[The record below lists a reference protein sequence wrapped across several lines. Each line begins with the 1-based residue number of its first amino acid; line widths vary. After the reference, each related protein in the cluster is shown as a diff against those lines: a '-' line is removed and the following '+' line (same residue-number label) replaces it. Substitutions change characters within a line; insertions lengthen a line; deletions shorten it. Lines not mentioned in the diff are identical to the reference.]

1 MEMEQNA
8 IEREKRRKQLERK
21 RRKRRKYIIQRGAMI
36 GVGLI
41 CVGLGYKLIMGLFS
55 KPNEAQE
62 VVQMDQAKNQESS
75 QLENS
80 ALTEE
85 GEKVEE
91 GKVALSRE
99 DLGKGNLVVVNNNY
113 PLRIYDESELVVIA
127 EENGGAYQVKNKT
140 VKLNKEAVIALNE
153 MLEDF
158 KKEQSSHALNI
169 VSGYRDFNEQ
179 ERIHYETLVAQG
191 QEHTNQYVAKPDR
204 SEHHTGLAV
213 DFGIY
218 YSDGTSKEYDGTGIY
233 SWINENAYKYG
244 FVLRYAEEKKEKTGI
259 SYEPWHFRY
268 VGKVHAGIMTELN
281 LCLEEYITYLK
292 NYSYYISP
300 GQGITDSA
308 KNYSIYYVPAE
319 NDITYVPV
327 PTSKPYWISGNNID
341 GFIVTVELNKEVSKE
356 S

>member
-1 MEMEQNA
+1 MEQNA

-85 GEKVEE
+85 GKKVEE

-99 DLGKGNLVVVNNNY
+99 DLGKGKLVVVNNNY

-140 VKLNKEAVIALNE
+140 VKLNKEAVIALND

-158 KKEQSSHALNI
+158 KKEQGSHALNI

-292 NYSYYISP
+292 NYSYYTSP

-327 PTSKPYWISGNNID
+327 PTSKPYIISGNNID

>member
-1 MEMEQNA
+1 MEQNA

-21 RRKRRKYIIQRGAMI
+21 RRKRRQYIIQRCTI
-36 GVGLI
+36 LGVGLI
-41 CVGLGYKLIMGLFS
+41 CVGLGYQLIKGLFNKS
-55 KPNEAQE
+55 NKAQE
-62 VVQMDQAKNQESS
+62 VVQTNQAKKQEDS
-75 QLENS
+75 NS
-80 ALTEE
+80 KNPVSTEE
-85 GEKVEE
+85 EQKVEE

-99 DLGKGNLVVVNNNY
+99 DLGKGNLVVVNDNY
-113 PLRIYDESELVVIA
+113 PLRIYDESELVIIA

-140 VKLNKEAVIALNE
+140 VKLNKEAVEALNE
-153 MLEDF
+153 LLADF
-158 KKEQSSHALNI
+158 KKVQGSHALNI

-218 YSDGTSKEYDGTGIY
+218 HSDGTSKEYDGTGIY

-292 NYSYYISP
+292 NYSYYTNP
-300 GQGITDSA
+300 GQSITDSA

-327 PTSKPYWISGNNID
+327 PTSKPYMISGNNID
-341 GFIVTVELNKEVSKE
+341 GFIVTVELNKEVSKA